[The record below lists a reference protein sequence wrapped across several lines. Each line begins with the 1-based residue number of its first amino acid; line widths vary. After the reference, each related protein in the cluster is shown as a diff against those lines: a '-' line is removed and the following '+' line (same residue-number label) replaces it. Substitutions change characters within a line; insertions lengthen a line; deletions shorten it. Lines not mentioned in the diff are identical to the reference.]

1 MKSFPVISVGVV
13 HSIIAESGTCRRAQS
28 EKYISKVC
36 HLIAH
41 DVPWSAAGYWRSST
55 LNISSTW
62 FENKSDI
69 SYLKASRAFDVPI
82 HSRALLAAIL
92 SLLVTAGITSSSLLV
107 FPLLVRL
114 ALSASCCCVYIA
126 SASQHP
132 SQTLRLLIVATQSSH
147 QGTIFL
153 HQKCNYGRFKVPIAY
168 TIMWWLWSVG
178 CDPHSAKVIAKLMSN
193 TLLTNPPFSPKFV
206 SLGGF

>member
-1 MKSFPVISVGVV
+1 MVRKEELGKP
-13 HSIIAESGTCRRAQS
+13 AERLK
-28 EKYISKVC
+28 EKM
-36 HLIAH
+36 
-41 DVPWSAAGYWRSST
+41 
-55 LNISSTW
+55 
-62 FENKSDI
+62 
-69 SYLKASRAFDVPI
+69 
-82 HSRALLAAIL
+82 AAIL

-178 CDPHSAKVIAKLMSN
+178 CDPHSAKVMAKF
-193 TLLTNPPFSPKFV
+193 PAFSPKFV